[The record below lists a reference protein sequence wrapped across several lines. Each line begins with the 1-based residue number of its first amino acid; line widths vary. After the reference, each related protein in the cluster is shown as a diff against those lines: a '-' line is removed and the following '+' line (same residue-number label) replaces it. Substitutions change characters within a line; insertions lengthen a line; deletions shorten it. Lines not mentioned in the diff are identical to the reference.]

1 MTSPLLDLFYH
12 LRDEQGFLLSIEQYY
27 RVENYLIQ
35 KLANDSDIAIQENP
49 NLENPKIKLLC
60 QALWVKSLEE
70 KQKFDQAWTEMLQFQ
85 PEINTEIAQKT
96 PIRHPE
102 ESISKIINPMDDREY
117 PSLEITPPGDRQI
130 APETSFPQIATDRK
144 SVV

>member
-1 MTSPLLDLFYH
+1 MTSPLLDLFYQ

-60 QALWVKSLEE
+60 QALWVKSPKE
-70 KQKFDQAWTEMLQFQ
+70 KEKFDQAWTEMLQFQ
-85 PEINTEIAQKT
+85 PEINIEIAKKT

-102 ESISKIINPMDDREY
+102 ESISKIINPMDDRESH
-117 PSLEITPPGDRQI
+117 SLEITPPGDTPI
-130 APETSFPQIATDRK
+130 AK
-144 SVV
+144 SNFCL